1 MSLQWFAEWYV
12 NLHRKKEPMR
22 HRQLPLKQTR
32 INFTVAH
39 LSLCV
44 DIEMAVCFQR
54 VQISHKHKKKT
65 FDSLAA
71 AKARIKMATS
81 ARAACFRESK

>member
-1 MSLQWFAEWYV
+1 MCVRTTKKCMSLQWFAEWYV

-39 LSLCV
+39 LSLSLCV

-54 VQISHKHKKKT
+54 VQISHKHNKIEKRKR
-65 FDSLAA
+65 LI
-71 AKARIKMATS
+71 R
-81 ARAACFRESK
+81 